1 MLEHIGLERDM
12 KLNHASRRPEKYT
25 FSITDQ
31 LRRRGAMKR
40 YSELLSVMLLI
51 CAALAL
57 PVIASAEVIA
67 NLTARKV
74 MSAPGGGPA
83 YQPADKASPGDVI
96 EYQAVYTN
104 QGKSPVQNLVP
115 TMPIPSGME
124 YIPGS
129 AKPAQVMASLDGK
142 KFEAV
147 PLKRMVT
154 LPNGK
159 QELREV
165 PYEEYRFVRWAGS
178 DMTAGGNTIVS
189 ARTKMSDV
197 GSAKSAAN
205 ESASIGMTPKKGGR
219 S

>member
-1 MLEHIGLERDM
+1 
-12 KLNHASRRPEKYT
+12 
-25 FSITDQ
+25 
-31 LRRRGAMKR
+31 MKR
-40 YSELLSVMLLI
+40 YPVLFWVTFFT
-51 CAALAL
+51 CVALTA
-57 PVIASAEVIA
+57 PVLATAEVVA

-74 MSAPGGGPA
+74 VTTAGGSQS

-104 QGKSPVQNLVP
+104 QGKTPVKNLVP

-124 YIPGS
+124 YIPSS

-165 PYEEYRFVRWAGS
+165 PYEEYRAIRWNAGDMAAGS
-178 DMTAGGNTIVS
+178 STMVS
-189 ARTKMSDV
+189 AKTRVSDT
-197 GSAKSAAN
+197 GSAQGTGQLTSAVNGNA
-205 ESASIGMTPKKGGR
+205 SATSTAKKGGK